1 MDLRSLESQQP
12 TYPGL
17 REALQTAATALAQE
31 RASRITAKVPPRRTY
46 THTTRRAAGGSA
58 GICQGASAQQQ
69 AYAVL
74 GLQPGASMQAVRQA
88 YKQRA
93 AQVHPDKWVRA
104 TVEQQAE
111 AEAQFKE
118 LGAAYQSVMDAL

>member
-1 MDLRSLESQQP
+1 
-12 TYPGL
+12 
-17 REALQTAATALAQE
+17 
-31 RASRITAKVPPRRTY
+31 
-46 THTTRRAAGGSA
+46 
-58 GICQGASAQQQ
+58 
-69 AYAVL
+69 
-74 GLQPGASMQAVRQA
+74 MQAVRQA